1 MQMGRWFGYRKGYEL
16 LPRLWITSKTND
28 QFKFLAALDQELRD
42 EIHEMDTLGKS
53 PANYGP
59 RVKNTPKAS
68 FIRITAKKNRMQSAQ
83 ATDMDF
89 SGSFN
94 QTYLFDNDVAV
105 LKHNIVETEKF
116 IASLGQPEERKE
128 CNQHAENSFF
138 IWRNVEFSLVKKIS

>member
-1 MQMGRWFGYRKGYEL
+1 
-16 LPRLWITSKTND
+16 
-28 QFKFLAALDQELRD
+28 
-42 EIHEMDTLGKS
+42 
-53 PANYGP
+53 
-59 RVKNTPKAS
+59 
-68 FIRITAKKNRMQSAQ
+68 MQSAQ

-128 CNQHAENSFF
+128 CNQHAENSF
-138 IWRNVEFSLVKKIS
+138 IWRNVEFSLVKKYLEEYKFNSRLGVFNDIASVIAWIEKFLQKGNLKIGILFWLEKVVVLFGIHQ

>member
-1 MQMGRWFGYRKGYEL
+1 
-16 LPRLWITSKTND
+16 
-28 QFKFLAALDQELRD
+28 
-42 EIHEMDTLGKS
+42 MDTLGKS

-59 RVKNTPKAS
+59 RSEKYSLKQALYV
-68 FIRITAKKNRMQSAQ
+68 ITAKNRMQSAQ

-128 CNQHAENSFF
+128 CNQHAENSF
-138 IWRNVEFSLVKKIS
+138 IWRNVEFSLVKKYLEEYKFNSRLGVSMI